1 MVNNYS
7 IQNPLTFLA
16 YCVVIIIGLNNTLI
30 SQTVVGITIDRLL
43 EMAIFLLLLPIVV
56 RDALRDRNLLI
67 FAILVLFLV
76 ALKSFVLLNESAI
89 AYMSL
94 DTVLRDIVRILVFFV
109 IFYLFYFCLKFLGL
123 RAIDVLLIVTAP
135 FFLLAFIQHPVTPFT
150 DIGIEITQNLFSGN
164 FIQDTTNK
172 GGYVYAD
179 LLKQGFMIRPTGP
192 YGSPIILSYQLIPIM
207 GLTLYMYL
215 VKKNLLYYFWFLF
228 LFLVSFL
235 TLTRSLI
242 MAASVIFLSI
252 CFLQMYLKRDRWIIL
267 FLFSLSIPVS
277 ILVIGQLEFFGRIF
291 SFGDFLVE
299 GDMSE
304 RQIAWLSGLLGLFE
318 NPLSFNSSD
327 FSENFKSLCTQSTNC
342 QNYISMHNGFLR
354 VGRDFTLIGLC
365 LYLFLLIWIFIKS
378 NSLNLHLKILFS
390 SLFFAFLVHT
400 FFHNN
405 TLFISEYMILLPIVL
420 LFNIDKE
427 GNLNAL

>member
-89 AYMSL
+89 ANMSL

-123 RAIDVLLIVTAP
+123 RVIDVLLIVTAP

-192 YGSPIILSYQLIPIM
+192 YGSPIILSYQFIPIM

-215 VKKNLLYYFWFLF
+215 VKKICYIIFG
-228 LFLVSFL
+228 SFFVF
-235 TLTRSLI
+235 SK
-242 MAASVIFLSI
+242 AS
-252 CFLQMYLKRDRWIIL
+252 
-267 FLFSLSIPVS
+267 
-277 ILVIGQLEFFGRIF
+277 
-291 SFGDFLVE
+291 
-299 GDMSE
+299 
-304 RQIAWLSGLLGLFE
+304 
-318 NPLSFNSSD
+318 
-327 FSENFKSLCTQSTNC
+327 
-342 QNYISMHNGFLR
+342 
-354 VGRDFTLIGLC
+354 
-365 LYLFLLIWIFIKS
+365 
-378 NSLNLHLKILFS
+378 
-390 SLFFAFLVHT
+390 
-400 FFHNN
+400 
-405 TLFISEYMILLPIVL
+405 
-420 LFNIDKE
+420 
-427 GNLNAL
+427 